1 MYLIHSVWGW
11 CVKTGIPFFL
21 WPCQFHSA
29 ERASG
34 LPDHVLWICML
45 REVVVIVSQ
54 FNSPEATSFLLKLE
68 EQLASGG
75 ITHRMFVRPDVLV
88 FIVYP
93 WGNVSGHWVTRE
105 GWKTSNYKPADIN
118 KEGFLHSFSL
128 FSFYYFFLL
137 CDFFF
142 FFWTNFLWFLNQIS
156 RLQLESFHIFR
167 IIIER
172 FVMRL
177 NTSKDKGMGESWV
190 V

>member
-75 ITHRMFVRPDVLV
+75 ITHRMFVRPDALV

-105 GWKTSNYKPADIN
+105 GWKTSNYRPADIN
-118 KEGFLHSFSL
+118 RKASFLHVVYLLLLF
-128 FSFYYFFLL
+128 FSFMR
-137 CDFFF
+137 FFF
-142 FFWTNFLWFLNQIS
+142 FSEQTFYDF
-156 RLQLESFHIFR
+156 
-167 IIIER
+167 
-172 FVMRL
+172 
-177 NTSKDKGMGESWV
+177 
-190 V
+190 

>member
-75 ITHRMFVRPDVLV
+75 ITHRMFVRPDALV

-93 WGNVSGHWVTRE
+93 WGNVSGLWVTRE
-105 GWKTSNYKPADIN
+105 GWKTSNYRPADIN
-118 KEGFLHSFSL
+118 RKASFLHVVYLLLLF
-128 FSFYYFFLL
+128 FSFMR
-137 CDFFF
+137 FFF
-142 FFWTNFLWFLNQIS
+142 FSEQTFYDF
-156 RLQLESFHIFR
+156 
-167 IIIER
+167 
-172 FVMRL
+172 
-177 NTSKDKGMGESWV
+177 
-190 V
+190 

>member
-29 ERASG
+29 EKASG
-34 LPDHVLWICML
+34 LPNHVLWIYML

-88 FIVYP
+88 FIIYP

-105 GWKTSNYKPADIN
+105 GWKTRNYKPADIN
-118 KEGFLHSFSL
+118 KEGFLHLIYSPFII
-128 FSFYYFFLL
+128 FFLL
-137 CDFFF
+137 HDIFFS
-142 FFWTNFLWFLNQIS
+142 WTNFLWFLNQIS
-156 RLQLESFHIFR
+156 WLRLESFHIFR

-177 NTSKDKGMGESWV
+177 NTNKDKGMGESWV